1 MIIIYILLALFALLV
16 VILLFPLKIDIN
28 YNVNTTSLKDKT
40 QNLNTNNYV
49 RLYILNGIKIAHFD
63 QKNKQSVNKIG
74 SNNNKKIK
82 NKNKDNKKKRM
93 LNSNVILNIAYK
105 FIIDLLNI
113 KKMNEAVITKEDLAV
128 INKNINFEKLIL
140 NIGINFKEVLTNAY
154 LIAFLNSAINM
165 YLAKNID
172 RINLENTEYTTYISN
187 EILNIKIDSIIKL
200 NLVNTIIV
208 IFKVLFRFRKVV
220 KKNGRTTSNRKFND
234 DSYDFA

>member
-16 VILLFPLKIDIN
+16 VILLFPLKVDIN

-63 QKNKQSVNKIG
+63 QKNKQSVNKMEG
-74 SNNNKKIK
+74 KNSKKVKSKKNGNKK
-82 NKNKDNKKKRM
+82 M
-93 LNSNVILNIAYK
+93 LNSNVILNIVYK
-105 FIIDLLNI
+105 FILDLLNI